1 MSGNVTELKP
11 KQEEAII
18 ALLSNRTVE
27 DAARAVKITPRTLYR
42 WLKEPG
48 FDAAYR
54 QARRTAFGQCAA
66 RLQQASSA
74 AVSVLL
80 RVLADPATPAAVK
93 VRAADSV
100 LNHAAKAMEIEDIE
114 ARVAELERAAGSARG
129 SRKSSAVVEWAST
142 KALPGPAATPA
153 QISPAARLLAAPRE
167 AEMNDDT
174 DQSQAPERV
183 ARMSDTELELRPI
196 SPEAQK
202 ANPKGPRR
210 RVERN
215 DRQAKRATVR
225 QRNPKCETGPGD
237 R

>member
-1 MSGNVTELKP
+1 MSGNVTKLKP
-11 KQEEAII
+11 KQEEAIL

-42 WLKEPG
+42 WLNEPG

-54 QARRTAFGQCAA
+54 QARRAAFRQGAA

-100 LNHAAKAMEIEDIE
+100 LNHAAKALEIEDIEDIE

-129 SRKSSAVVEWAST
+129 SRKHSTVVEWAST
-142 KALPGPAATPA
+142 KALLGPAGTPA
-153 QISPAARLLAAPRE
+153 QISPPPRLLAAPRE
-167 AEMNDDT
+167 AEMNEDT
-174 DQSQAPERV
+174 DQSQAHERV
-183 ARMSDTELELRPI
+183 ARMSETELELRPI
-196 SPEAQK
+196 SPEVEK
-202 ANPKGPRR
+202 AKPQGP
-210 RVERN
+210 N
-215 DRQAKRATVR
+215 
-225 QRNPKCETGPGD
+225 GG
-237 R
+237 